1 MQLDIDFLHNN
12 IISLPRKVA
21 FLERFHSD
29 KRSRQIK
36 IVFKIKFQVSIT
48 CMKFL
53 MYRIQSEK

>member
-1 MQLDIDFLHNN
+1 MQLDIDFLHNT

-36 IVFKIKFQVSIT
+36 IVFKIKFLSFNHMYEIFDVSNSI
-48 CMKFL
+48 
-53 MYRIQSEK
+53 